1 MSTLADLTDE
11 TVAEAIDGA
20 SRAIERVA
28 TAVNDQMRLMVYARL
43 NPTAAQLGHVEE
55 LTQQSIESFL
65 AGLSTVTVRSVAG
78 IRSFASTI
86 VARRVAD
93 HIRNPAGIGR
103 GKPSPR
109 SLDSTVAG
117 YTVAGPLWQFL
128 SAGVTGPLS
137 AAARED
143 QFQQTM
149 IELSRMRD
157 EYRAVITMAF
167 FDQLT
172 TGQIAERM
180 GVTRQAAAMSLLRA
194 VRALRE
200 RLSVTESNQEGDT
213 DRGP

>member
-20 SRAIERVA
+20 SQAIERVTA
-28 TAVNDQMRLMVYARL
+28 AVNDQMRLMVYARL

-93 HIRNPAGIGR
+93 HIRNPAGTGR
-103 GKPSPR
+103 GKPPPR

-128 SAGVTGPLS
+128 SAGATGPLS
-137 AAARED
+137 AAVRED
-143 QFQQTM
+143 QFQRAM
-149 IELSRMRD
+149 VELSRLRD

-167 FDQLT
+167 FDQLST
-172 TGQIAERM
+172 AQIAERL
-180 GVTRQAAAMSLLRA
+180 GVSRQAAAMALLRA

-200 RLSVTESNQEGDT
+200 RLSAAESHEGDA
-213 DRGP
+213 DRGS